1 MPRYSHAARRDAFC
15 TKRQHKEVMRFC
27 SLFHPDRDLSGG
39 GGSSAGFPQHAH
51 GCVLTQRVY
60 FSLTQRR
67 RFGRNIKDSGDSG
80 STFSASTFFALSW
93 MMLVAGTEGTR
104 SLSRVTDCTT
114 GFGNLSYGLHFP
126 VRHPPVITNQ
136 PPAQFRHCH
145 NVTVIKTGSRRTT
158 DNTQRAQLSVA
169 IDSSRSVN

>member
-1 MPRYSHAARRDAFC
+1 MPRYPHAARRDAFC
-15 TKRQHKEVMRFC
+15 TKATQ
-27 SLFHPDRDLSGG
+27 RDHALLYPFPLTVAYQMVGIIT
-39 GGSSAGFPQHAH
+39 AGFPQHAH

-104 SLSRVTDCTT
+104 SLSRVTDGTT
-114 GFGNLSYGLHFP
+114 GFGNLSALRAALSGKASANHYE
-126 VRHPPVITNQ
+126 
-136 PPAQFRHCH
+136 PATSTVPALSQRDCH
-145 NVTVIKTGSRRTT
+145 QNRDPDARQTT
-158 DNTQRAQLSVA
+158 PSGHSYPLPLIPAVP
-169 IDSSRSVN
+169 